1 MEGMK
6 IGILTAMGS
15 ERARIEALLE
25 DRRELS
31 PAGAAAVCPS
41 SGPLSPAGTPRVPRV
56 FQVGRIGK
64 SEVALSETGIG
75 KVNAAVGALEL
86 IRAFHPDCIVSTGV
100 AGGLD
105 ASLRVM
111 DVVAGAEVVYHDAD
125 CGPGNE
131 PGQIQGLPAR
141 YAADPALLARAL
153 AVQEEGV
160 AIRGGLIASGDQFVS
175 SKEQLAAI
183 RNRFPEALAV
193 DMESGALAQVCHLCQ
208 VPFIAFRILS
218 DTPGV
223 DDHYRQYKD
232 FWGEMANR
240 SFSVTRHFLAALGA

>member
-1 MEGMK
+1 MK

-15 ERARIEALLE
+15 ERAQIENLLE
-25 DRRELS
+25 DRHALA
-31 PAGAAAVCPS
+31 PADAAAVCPS
-41 SGPLSPAGTPRVPRV
+41 SGPLSPAGSPRVPRV
-56 FQVGRIGK
+56 FQVGRIGRN
-64 SEVALSETGIG
+64 EVAVSETGIG

-86 IRAFHPDCIVSTGV
+86 IHAFQPDCIVSTGV

-111 DVVAGAEVVYHDAD
+111 DVVVGAEVVYHDAD

-153 AVQEEGV
+153 AVQAEGV
-160 AIRGGLIASGDQFVS
+160 TVRGGLIASGDQFVS

-183 RNRFPEALAV
+183 RKRFPEALAV
-193 DMESGALAQVCHLCQ
+193 EMESGALAQVCHLCQ
-208 VPFIAFRILS
+208 VPFLSFRILS

-223 DDHYRQYKD
+223 NKHFQQYKD

-240 SFSVTRHFLAALGA
+240 SFSVTRHFLVALGA